1 MTKDT
6 IVSVLESEGIKG
18 GTTGYQLPEG
28 RELDCFIRSS
38 AEVLTVSK
46 VGRVALPEKFLTL
59 ENRKGEKFFFAYED
73 VVGFRIGLQE
83 SSKDRSAAGFF
94 R

>member
-6 IVSVLESEGIKG
+6 IVSVLESEGIKSG
-18 GTTGYQLPEG
+18 AKGYELPEG

-38 AEVLTVSK
+38 SEMVTVSR
-46 VGRVALPEKFLTL
+46 VCRVALPEKFVTF
-59 ENRKGEKFFFAYED
+59 ENRKGERFFFAYED
-73 VVGFRIGLQE
+73 VIGFRIGLQE
-83 SSKDRSAAGFF
+83 TGKDRSAAGFF